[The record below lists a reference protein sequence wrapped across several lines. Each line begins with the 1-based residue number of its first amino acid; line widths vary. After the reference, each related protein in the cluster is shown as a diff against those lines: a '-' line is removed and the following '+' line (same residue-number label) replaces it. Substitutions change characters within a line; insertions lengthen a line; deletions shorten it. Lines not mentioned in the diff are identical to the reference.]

1 MEASGCT
8 PGITSSVGPDWG
20 REPRSH
26 CSSRPSFGRPGSLQS
41 AEQGLELVRT
51 VVPRT
56 IDVKGWRAV
65 HAAPHAAQEVLADP
79 FGVDVLGQLFVEH
92 LDVQA
97 ELLGVGAEALA
108 AQAPLL
114 LVEEVVHLPEL
125 ALGRG
130 SLGGLGG
137 SFGIGV

>member
-1 MEASGCT
+1 MF
-8 PGITSSVGPDWG
+8 ISSL
-20 REPRSH
+20 
-26 CSSRPSFGRPGSLQS
+26 FLMPGSLQS
-41 AEQGLELVRT
+41 TKQGLELVRT

-56 IDVKGWRAV
+56 IDVKGRRAV
-65 HAAPHAAQEVLADP
+65 HAAPHAVQEVLMDP

-92 LDVQA
+92 LDVEA
-97 ELLGVGAEALA
+97 ELLGVGAEVLV
-108 AQAPLL
+108 AQAPLV

-137 SFGIGV
+137 LFGVEV